1 MKAERVNLREVR
13 YMFNEECYK
22 KLTEKGC
29 LGKYGRN
36 CYIGFS
42 CFYLASCFIAVLLLM
57 FFERFSWVFPIIIAL
72 GLVIINV
79 IMSRQ
84 LKKEP
89 YLCDYAEIVSVD
101 KAYATVKIG
110 DTKVKASS
118 FEKFLKNEN
127 LDSYAPG
134 DKVIVFSPDKRMSRP
149 LFTKAD

>member
-1 MKAERVNLREVR
+1 MRKYLRGDN
-13 YMFNEECYK
+13 MFNNECYK

-29 LGKYGRN
+29 LGKYRRN

-57 FFERFSWVFPIIIAL
+57 FFDRFSWVFPFVILIGLIIINL
-72 GLVIINV
+72 
-79 IMSRQ
+79 IMNRQ

-89 YLCDYAEIVSVD
+89 YLCDYAQIKSID
-101 KAYATVKIG
+101 KGYATLEIG
-110 DTKVKASS
+110 DEDVKSSS

-127 LDSYAPG
+127 LEGYAIG
-134 DKVIVFSPDKRMSRP
+134 DRVIVFSPDRKMTRP